1 MKACSRPEP
10 VKSIEIQL
18 RKQDKNR
25 KLSDSIR
32 LMLKGITCLFFSLLC
47 TMGHS
52 NSILIP
58 MDAGQKNHL
67 KAYGIAYFVLLKGAE
82 VNWLLNYRSGSF
94 LVTYSTT
101 IEIECIVR
109 GISFEI
115 LNTVKTNSI
124 LQGISNPNVNMNV
137 VRLEKAPRIAVYSPK
152 NELIADETDAVIT
165 ALDYAEI
172 PYAII
177 YDEEILKEALL
188 LYDWLHLHHE
198 DFTGQHGRFL
208 RRESSVIESKL
219 QEASARQL
227 GFSKVSEMKLVV
239 AKRIKAFCAAGG
251 YLFAMCSG
259 AETFDIALAADGV
272 DISERIYDG
281 DEPDEEAQS
290 KLDFGKTLAFEHFTL
305 EPGGSRKFS
314 DINTGRPAFFE
325 SDNDFFLLFDF
336 SAKWD
341 IIPSMLTQNH
351 EHVIREFMG
360 QTSSFN
366 KFVVKP
372 EVLVLGENR
381 RANNVRYIYGELG
394 RGHWTY
400 YSGHDPEGTPGRGRR
415 TPTDLN
421 LHPHS
426 PGYRLILNNVLFPS
440 AKKKKQKT

>member
-1 MKACSRPEP
+1 M
-10 VKSIEIQL
+10 
-18 RKQDKNR
+18 
-25 KLSDSIR
+25 
-32 LMLKGITCLFFSLLC
+32 
-47 TMGHS
+47 
-52 NSILIP
+52 
-58 MDAGQKNHL
+58 
-67 KAYGIAYFVLLKGAE
+67 AYFVLQKGGE
-82 VNWLLNYRSGSF
+82 VDWLLNYRGGSF
-94 LVTYSTT
+94 LLTYSTT
-101 IEIECIVR
+101 FENEFIVR

-115 LNTVKTNSI
+115 INTLKANSI
-124 LQGISNPNVNMNV
+124 LGEISNPDVNMSV
-137 VRLEKAPRIAVYSPK
+137 IRLEKAPRIAVYSPK
-152 NELIADETDAVIT
+152 NELVADETDAVIT
-165 ALDYAEI
+165 VLNYAEI

-177 YDEEILKEALL
+177 YDKEVLDEALSR
-188 LYDWLHLHHE
+188 YDWLHLHHE

-208 RRESSVIESKL
+208 QRESSQIESKL
-219 QEASARQL
+219 QEATAHQL
-227 GFSKVSEMKLVV
+227 GFSKVSEMKLGV
-239 AKRIKAFCAAGG
+239 AKKIKAFCAGGG

-272 DISERIYDG
+272 DISESIYDG
-281 DEPDEEAQS
+281 DEPDEAAQS
-290 KLDFGKTLAFEHFTL
+290 KLDFSKTLAFENFTL
-305 EPGGSRKFS
+305 EPGSSRKFS
-314 DINTGRPAFFE
+314 DINTGRPDFFE
-325 SDNDFFLLFDF
+325 PSHDFFMLFDF

-341 IIPSMLTQNH
+341 VIPSLLTQDH
-351 EHVIREFMG
+351 EHVLREFMG

-381 RANNVRYIYGELG
+381 NANNVRYIYGELG

>member
-1 MKACSRPEP
+1 M
-10 VKSIEIQL
+10 
-18 RKQDKNR
+18 
-25 KLSDSIR
+25 
-32 LMLKGITCLFFSLLC
+32 
-47 TMGHS
+47 
-52 NSILIP
+52 
-58 MDAGQKNHL
+58 
-67 KAYGIAYFVLLKGAE
+67 AYFVLQKGAE
-82 VNWLLNYRSGSF
+82 VDWLLNYWGGSF
-94 LVTYSTT
+94 LLTYSTT
-101 IEIECIVR
+101 IENEFIVR

-115 LNTVKTNSI
+115 INTLKANSI
-124 LQGISNPNVNMNV
+124 LREISNPDVNMSV
-137 VRLEKAPRIAVYSPK
+137 IRLEKAPRIAVYSPK
-152 NELIADETDAVIT
+152 NELVGDETDAVIT
-165 ALDYAEI
+165 VLNYAEI

-177 YDEEILKEALL
+177 YDKEILDEALS

-208 RRESSVIESKL
+208 QRESSQIESKL
-219 QEASARQL
+219 QEATAHQL
-227 GFSKVSEMKLVV
+227 GFSKVSEMKLAV
-239 AKRIKAFCAAGG
+239 AKKIKAFCAGGG

-272 DISERIYDG
+272 DISESIYDG
-281 DEPDEEAQS
+281 DEADEAAQS
-290 KLDFGKTLAFEHFTL
+290 KLDFSKTLAFENFTL
-305 EPGGSRKFS
+305 EPGSSRKFS
-314 DINTGRPAFFE
+314 DINTGRPEFFE
-325 SDNDFFLLFDF
+325 PSHDFFMLFDF

-341 IIPSMLTQNH
+341 VIPSMLTQDH

-381 RANNVRYIYGELG
+381 NANNVRYIYGELG

-415 TPTDLN
+415 TATDLN

>member
-1 MKACSRPEP
+1 MAM
-10 VKSIEIQL
+10 L
-18 RKQDKNR
+18 RCGFCLLFVFLCTAGR
-25 KLSDSIR
+25 SDSI
-32 LMLKGITCLFFSLLC
+32 LV
-47 TMGHS
+47 
-52 NSILIP
+52 P

-67 KAYGIAYFVLLKGAE
+67 KAYGIAYFVLQKGAY
-82 VNWLLNYRSGSF
+82 VDWLLNYRGGSF

-101 IEIECIVR
+101 IENECIVR
-109 GISFEI
+109 GIYFEI
-115 LNTVKTNSI
+115 LNTAKTNSI
-124 LQGISNPNVNMNV
+124 LQEISNPDINMSV
-137 VRLEKAPRIAVYSPK
+137 VKLEKAPRIAVYSPK
-152 NELIADETDAVIT
+152 NELVADETDAVIT
-165 ALDYAEI
+165 VLDYAEI

-177 YDEEILKEALL
+177 YDEEILKEALV

-219 QEASARQL
+219 QEATAHQL

-239 AKRIKAFCAAGG
+239 AKKIKAFCAGGG

-272 DISERIYDG
+272 DISESIYDG
-281 DEPDEEAQS
+281 DEPDVEAQS
-290 KLDFGKTLAFEHFTL
+290 KLDFSNTLAFENFTL
-305 EPGGSRKFS
+305 NPGSSRKFS
-314 DINTGRPAFFE
+314 DINTGRPDFE
-325 SDNDFFLLFDF
+325 TNNDFFMLFDF

-341 IIPSMLTQNH
+341 IIPSMLTQDH
-351 EHVIREFMG
+351 EHIIREFMG

-381 RANNVRYIYGELG
+381 SANNVRYLYGELG